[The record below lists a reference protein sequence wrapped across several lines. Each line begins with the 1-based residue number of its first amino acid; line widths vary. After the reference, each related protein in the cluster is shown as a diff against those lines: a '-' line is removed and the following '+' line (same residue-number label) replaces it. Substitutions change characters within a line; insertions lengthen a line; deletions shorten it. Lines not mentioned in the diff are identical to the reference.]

1 MNIWPVTIQYG
12 DTLWSW
18 RDAVTEGSEIIAF
31 TAWTL
36 VCAMEM
42 DQLWGT
48 LGPIRKI
55 KSSLEL

>member
-18 RDAVTEGSEIIAF
+18 CDAVTEGSEIIAF

-42 DQLWGT
+42 DQLWG
-48 LGPIRKI
+48 P
-55 KSSLEL
+55 

>member
-18 RDAVTEGSEIIAF
+18 CDAVTEGSEIIAF

-36 VCAMEM
+36 GPCLRHGDGSAM
-42 DQLWGT
+42 GT
-48 LGPIRKI
+48 LGPILLA
-55 KSSLEL
+55 KS